1 MEWAKELFLHD
12 CGLSSWS
19 EVKKTYGVVIE
30 PMLRTYA
37 GVLKRDVKAGDKKNK
52 KSRPPTYLDWFKKVT
67 QKVS

>member
-19 EVKKTYGVVIE
+19 EVK
-30 PMLRTYA
+30 
-37 GVLKRDVKAGDKKNK
+37 KAGDKKNK

-67 QKVS
+67 TKVS

>member
-19 EVKKTYGVVIE
+19 EVKKTYGVIIE

-37 GVLKRDVKAGDKKNK
+37 AVLKRDVKAVFIKKIKNLGPLHISIGLK
-52 KSRPPTYLDWFKKVT
+52 RLQ
-67 QKVS
+67 QK